1 MDKIIY
7 YDDIQY
13 SSCFKQQGQRMDDPK
28 VHVCVCTQCTQFYP
42 FGMTTGSIISSM
54 GVFWVPFW
62 FRAVVFC
69 PILRHIFQLL
79 YMKPTYNKTL
89 GKCFIT
95 KLSVESVHSF
105 DTFDK
110 VTEHLGHRL
119 RRKQARRV
127 QSPEQQHVIT
137 TLYMTCSFDL
147 SQSLL
152 LLQSKSQEL
161 CGKECFQCM
170 LLHALLKRRGHTA
183 AGRQRQ
189 LFVFTKIRSLDMVA
203 KNAKQKGFQC
213 KPCKVTLAIFSL

>member
-1 MDKIIY
+1 MMI
-7 YDDIQY
+7 
-13 SSCFKQQGQRMDDPK
+13 
-28 VHVCVCTQCTQFYP
+28 
-42 FGMTTGSIISSM
+42 SIIPCVSNNRVNAEVEWMTHCFMISLWYDCRLPNY
-54 GVFWVPFW
+54 FNERFLCYLVPFW

-79 YMKPTYNKTL
+79 YIKPTYNKTI

-95 KLSVESVHSF
+95 KLSVEAVHSF
-105 DTFDK
+105 DTFDR

-127 QSPEQQHVIT
+127 QSPEHQDVIT

-213 KPCKVTLAIFSL
+213 KPC